1 MKRDFL
7 KELGIDE
14 EAIDKIMSENGK
26 DIERAKSGKTDMETQ
41 LAEIKNQ
48 LAERDNQ
55 LEELKK
61 SSKNSED
68 LEKKIQ
74 ELQDL
79 NKQNSETYEAKL
91 KQLEVDKIIDLALVE
106 VKAKNTKA
114 VRSLLTLDNPEIVDG
129 KIKGLD
135 EQLKKLQESDSYL
148 FNSEM
153 KLKGMTPASVNTP
166 NTSNGD
172 EARNFGSNLASMT
185 LKQLGIKK

>member
-7 KELGIDE
+7 RELGIDE
-14 EAIDKIMSENGK
+14 EAVDKIMAENGR
-26 DIERAKSGKTDMETQ
+26 DIEKAKAGKVDMETQ

-79 NKQNSETYEAKL
+79 NKQNSDVYEAKL

-114 VRSLLTLDNPEIVDG
+114 VKSLLNLDNPEIVDG

-135 EQLKKLQESDSYL
+135 EQIKKLQESDGYL

-153 KLKGMTPASVNTP
+153 KLKGMTPSSANTP
-166 NTSNGD
+166 NTSNVD
-172 EARNFGSNLASMT
+172 EARNFGSSIASMT

>member
-7 KELGIDE
+7 RELGIDE
-14 EAIDKIMSENGK
+14 EAVDKIMAENGR
-26 DIERAKSGKTDMETQ
+26 DIEKAKAGKVDMESQ

-114 VRSLLTLDNPEIVDG
+114 VKSLLNLDNVEVVDG

-135 EQLKKLQESDSYL
+135 EQLKKLQESDGYL

-166 NTSNGD
+166 NDSNVD
-172 EARNFGSNLASMT
+172 EAKNFGSNLASMA